1 MSQSQRATRRVYL
14 YYPHKP
20 LRIELRKLLYYY
32 CLDESMSYCSK
43 CGAENEGDAI
53 YCASCGASL
62 QGSRGGDRNWEEE
75 LERRAEHFGDS
86 AERFGRR
93 MENECFGL
101 PRNSSI
107 FGILIGLA
115 IILFGASTLLGL
127 NIDFGPFVMIVIG
140 VLIIAGVLYRQ
151 NQERL

>member
-1 MSQSQRATRRVYL
+1 MSFCA
-14 YYPHKP
+14 
-20 LRIELRKLLYYY
+20 
-32 CLDESMSYCSK
+32 K

-62 QGSRGGDRNWEEE
+62 RESRRGNRNWEEE
-75 LERRAEHFGDS
+75 LERRAENFGDS

-93 MENECFGL
+93 MEECFGL
-101 PRNSSI
+101 PRGSSI
-107 FGILIGLA
+107 FSIIIGLA
-115 IILFGASTLLGL
+115 IILFGASTLLDL
-127 NIDFGPFVMIVIG
+127 NIDFGPLVMIVIG